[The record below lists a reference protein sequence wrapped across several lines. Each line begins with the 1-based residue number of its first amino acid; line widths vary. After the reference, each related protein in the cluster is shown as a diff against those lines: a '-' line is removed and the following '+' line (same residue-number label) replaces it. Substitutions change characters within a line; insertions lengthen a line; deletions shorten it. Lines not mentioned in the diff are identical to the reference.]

1 MCAKKTTKNYKSTR
15 QDAAPSK
22 KQKPAEVIELSSD
35 SDSDVSSIGGD
46 GQEEQPEQPP
56 LATPATKR
64 KAPQDVAGEDGDAP
78 ASSSASKRQRK
89 LAVRVKQGEASG
101 AAAGEA
107 SKDGDGVVV
116 RKTHLEISA
125 PAAVLSSARKPETA
139 STHVRF
145 GEDDD
150 DSNDKFFTPM
160 ERPAKKNL
168 FDAAAKKAQAGE
180 EEEEDSEDESESDDD
195 APPEAVSSHAAAH
208 QLNDLAKQAAKAAE
222 QLAASERLKRQRR
235 DALFKTQ
242 ARKRALDEAESPAA
256 PKAAPALLPAEFLES
271 DDESDADDDD
281 ESRRTAAEA
290 RRPKKIKFETAE
302 RQSARQEGR
311 GVADRRDGDTV
322 YKVVRPVADTRLA
335 PRASKR
341 TAFDKKKLLSRG
353 RVEVRKKGGFL
364 LK

>member
-1 MCAKKTTKNYKSTR
+1 MCAKKTTKKSKSTR
-15 QDAAPSK
+15 QDAAPSN

-46 GQEEQPEQPP
+46 GQEEQPEQQP

-89 LAVRVKQGEASG
+89 LAVRVKQGGASG
-101 AAAGEA
+101 AGGGEA
-107 SKDGDGVVV
+107 GKDNDGVVV

-125 PAAVLSSARKPETA
+125 PAAALSSARKPEAA

-160 ERPAKKNL
+160 ERPTKKNL

-180 EEEEDSEDESESDDD
+180 EKEEDSDDESGSDDD

-208 QLNDLAKQAAKAAE
+208 QINDLAKQAAKAAE
-222 QLAASERLKRQRR
+222 QQAASERLKRQRR

-242 ARKRALDEAESPAA
+242 ARKRALDEAESSAA
-256 PKAAPALLPAEFLES
+256 PKAAAPALLPAEFLES
-271 DDESDADDDD
+271 DDESDVDDD
-281 ESRRTAAEA
+281 EESRKVEVRK
-290 RRPKKIKFETAE
+290 PKKIKFETAE
-302 RQSARQEGR
+302 RRAARQEGR

-322 YKVVRPVADTRLA
+322 YKVVRPLADTRLA

-341 TAFDKKKLLSRG
+341 AAFDKKKLLSRG

>member
-1 MCAKKTTKNYKSTR
+1 MCAKKTTQKSKPTR

-22 KQKPAEVIELSSD
+22 KQRPAEVIELSSD
-35 SDSDVSSIGGD
+35 SDSDASSVGGN
-46 GQEEQPEQPP
+46 GEEEQPEQQPV
-56 LATPATKR
+56 ATPATKR
-64 KAPQDVAGEDGDAP
+64 KAPEDVTGEDGDAP

-89 LAVRVKQGEASG
+89 LAVRVKQDGASG
-101 AAAGEA
+101 AG
-107 SKDGDGVVV
+107 KDDGGVVV

-125 PAAVLSSARKPETA
+125 PAAALSSSGKKPEVVAAA

-145 GEDDD
+145 GQDDD
-150 DSNDKFFTPM
+150 DSNDRFFTPM

-168 FDAAAKKAQAGE
+168 FDAAAKNALGGE
-180 EEEEDSEDESESDDD
+180 KEEGGSEDESESDDD

-208 QLNDLAKQAAKAAE
+208 QLNDLVKQAAKAAE
-222 QLAASERLKRQRR
+222 LQAASERLKRQRR

-242 ARKRALDEAESPAA
+242 ARKRALDEAESTAA
-256 PKAAPALLPAEFLES
+256 LKAAPALLPAEFLES
-271 DDESDADDDD
+271 DDESDADDE
-281 ESRRTAAEA
+281 ESRTAEA
-290 RRPKKIKFETAE
+290 RKPKKIKFETAE
-302 RQSARQEGR
+302 RRSARQEGR

>member
-1 MCAKKTTKNYKSTR
+1 MCAKKTTKKPKSAR
-15 QDAAPSK
+15 QDATPSK
-22 KQKPAEVIELSSD
+22 EQKPAQVIELSSD
-35 SDSDVSSIGGD
+35 SNSDVSSTGGN
-46 GQEEQPEQPP
+46 GEKQEQQQQP

-64 KAPQDVAGEDGDAP
+64 KAPEDAAGEDGDAP

-101 AAAGEA
+101 GAAGEA
-107 SKDGDGVVV
+107 GKGGEGVVV

-125 PAAVLSSARKPETA
+125 PAAALSSSVRKPMEA

-145 GEDDD
+145 GDEDD

-160 ERPAKKNL
+160 ERPTNKNL
-168 FDAAAKKAQAGE
+168 FDAAAKKAQGVE
-180 EEEEDSEDESESDDD
+180 EEKDDDEAESELDDD

-208 QLNDLAKQAAKAAE
+208 QVNDLVKQAAKAAE
-222 QLAASERLKRQRR
+222 QQAASERLKRQRR

-256 PKAAPALLPAEFLES
+256 PKPAPALLPAEFLES
-271 DDESDADDDD
+271 DDESDADDDG
-281 ESRRTAAEA
+281 ESRKVEA
-290 RRPKKIKFETAE
+290 RKPKKIKFETAE
-302 RQSARQEGR
+302 RRSARQEGR